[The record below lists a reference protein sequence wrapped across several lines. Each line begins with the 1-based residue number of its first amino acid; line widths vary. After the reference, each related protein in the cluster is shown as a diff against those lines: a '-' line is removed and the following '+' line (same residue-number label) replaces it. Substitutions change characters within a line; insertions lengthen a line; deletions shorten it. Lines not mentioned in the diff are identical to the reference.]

1 MRCHWC
7 GKDDDSV
14 VDSRLDEDG
23 EAVRRRRE
31 CHSCGRRF
39 TTFERVEDVGLWVLK
54 RDGTREQYD
63 RKKLVSGVSN
73 AIKNR
78 PVSDQQVQALVS
90 SVEKRLRRKGP
101 EIRTQDIGVE
111 VLSALRKLD
120 EVAYVRFASVYKDFQ
135 EVADFEKE
143 LGKLLEKKEPK
154 KRRGS

>member
-1 MRCHWC
+1 M
-7 GKDDDSV
+7 
-14 VDSRLDEDG
+14 
-23 EAVRRRRE
+23 
-31 CHSCGRRF
+31 
-39 TTFERVEDVGLWVLK
+39 WVLK

-63 RKKLVSGVSN
+63 RAKLVSGVSN

-101 EIRTQDIGVE
+101 EVRTRDIGVE

-120 EVAYVRFASVYKDFQ
+120 EVAYVRFASVYRDFQ